1 MNEMASGA
9 DQINTAVN
17 RVNTISGENKQS
29 IDVLVQEVSGFKID
43 E

>member
-9 DQINTAVN
+9 DQINTAVV
-17 RVNTISGENKQS
+17 RVNAISGTNREN
-29 IDVLVQEVSGFKID
+29 IDVLISEVSKFKV